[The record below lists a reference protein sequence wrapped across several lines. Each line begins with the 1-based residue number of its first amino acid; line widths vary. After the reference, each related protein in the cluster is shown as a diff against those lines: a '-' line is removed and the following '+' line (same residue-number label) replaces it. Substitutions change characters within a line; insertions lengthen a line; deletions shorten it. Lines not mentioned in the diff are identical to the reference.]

1 MRQAA
6 QNQVGHRIDWVDYA
20 KGFCIIFVVM
30 MHSTLGVEKAAGS
43 EGWMH
48 YLVAF
53 AAPFRMPDFFLISGL
68 FLARVIDRDWR
79 NYLDKKVVHFVYF
92 YALWVT
98 IQFALKAPSFAAEY
112 GWGGTLLAYLE
123 AYVEPFGT
131 LWFIYILPLFFVVT
145 KLARQFNVPWQATF
159 VVAAALEIAPIHTGA
174 LLVDEFAGRFVY
186 FYAGYIFAPHVFK
199 LAGWA
204 MDNVSPAIAGLVT
217 WGLINGI
224 LVAMGYSHM
233 PFVSL
238 GLGVIGATAVVLVSA
253 LLSKISQFDF
263 LRFCGQNSIVVYLAF
278 FLPMGVSRAVLLK
291 TGIIT
296 DLGTISVIVT
306 AAGVIGPL
314 MLFWVVRD
322 TRLDFLFK
330 RPAWAT
336 LNAPK
341 PQLAPAE

>member
-6 QNQVGHRIDWVDYA
+6 HDRNGGRIDWVDYA

-79 NYLDKKVVHFVYF
+79 NYLDKKVVHFIYF

-98 IQFALKAPSFAAEY
+98 IQFALKAPGFAAEL
-112 GWGGTLLAYLE
+112 GWNGTLLAYLE

-145 KLARQFNVPWQATF
+145 KLARQFGVPWQATLA
-159 VVAAALEIAPIHTGA
+159 VAAALEIAPIHTGA

-186 FYAGYIFAPHVFK
+186 FYAGYVFAPQVFR

-204 MDNVSPAIAGLVT
+204 MDHVGPALAGLAI
-217 WGLINGI
+217 WGLVNGI

-253 LLSKISQFDF
+253 LLSKIAQFDF
-263 LRFCGQNSIVVYLAF
+263 LRYCGENSIVVYLAF

-291 TGIIT
+291 TGVIS

-314 MLFWVVRD
+314 VLFWMVRG
-322 TRLDFLFK
+322 TPLKLLFK

-336 LNAPK
+336 LTAAKPK
-341 PQLAPAE
+341 LQPAE